1 SARRAPQ
8 SGYRRQTALPT
19 APQSNADGL
28 PYSPT
33 APHMPGKP
41 LAPIRIFP
49 FGVARNRLRQA
60 SKRLGVPSVLADSL
74 GDAEVLVTLRSNF
87 RKRPRV
93 IKDAENRRMPI
104 YVLRSNTVNQMEG
117 FLIDLYNLR
126 SSSFDDPSM
135 DKSLDEANNAIQ
147 RVLDGTRSIDL
158 SPTSSYIRRLQHQM
172 ARQANLVS
180 HSYGKEPHRRVRIFR
195 N

>member
-1 SARRAPQ
+1 
-8 SGYRRQTALPT
+8 
-19 APQSNADGL
+19 
-28 PYSPT
+28 
-33 APHMPGKP
+33 M
-41 LAPIRIFP
+41 
-49 FGVARNRLRQA
+49 
-60 SKRLGVPSVLADSL
+60 
-74 GDAEVLVTLRSNF
+74 
-87 RKRPRV
+87 

-126 SSSFDDPSM
+126 SSSFNDPSM
-135 DKSLDEANNAIQ
+135 DEALEEANGAIQ
-147 RVLDGTRSIDL
+147 KVLDGTRSIDL
-158 SPTSSYIRRLQHQM
+158 SPTTSYIRRLQHQM

>member
-1 SARRAPQ
+1 
-8 SGYRRQTALPT
+8 
-19 APQSNADGL
+19 
-28 PYSPT
+28 
-33 APHMPGKP
+33 MPGKP

-93 IKDAENRRMPI
+93 IKDAETRRMPI
-104 YVLRSNTVNQMEG
+104 YVLRSNTVAQMEG

-126 SSSFDDPSM
+126 SSSYDDPSM
-135 DKSLDEANNAIQ
+135 DKALEETNSAIQ